1 VRDLRSAQPE
11 APRDARAAFHALFKK

>member
-11 APRDARAAFHALFKK
+11 APRDARAAFNALFKK